1 LITWILIAIHVV
13 GSWCRSL
20 VRSFFVVVLLATHR
34 IARRCR
40 GSARYSTTGAVST
53 ATYTRDNL
61 DEMFIRGG
69 HVPAH
74 GREHIVPAGRLTG
87 EADLTSRSIAA
98 PNEGHPMRVLVDQVK
113 CTGHGICEEL
123 APDVFEIDD
132 DGIARVLI
140 AEVHG
145 TRLTEVQAACV
156 RCPTQAITLE
166 DDDSVSSAENASG
179 TR

>member
-1 LITWILIAIHVV
+1 
-13 GSWCRSL
+13 
-20 VRSFFVVVLLATHR
+20 
-34 IARRCR
+34 
-40 GSARYSTTGAVST
+40 
-53 ATYTRDNL
+53 
-61 DEMFIRGG
+61 
-69 HVPAH
+69 
-74 GREHIVPAGRLTG
+74 
-87 EADLTSRSIAA
+87 
-98 PNEGHPMRVLVDQVK
+98 MRVLVDQVK